1 MTGNYLKKILSI
13 DAKHALYR
21 EDGKWYH
28 NLTRF
33 PGVLFDKNGYIIF
46 NNEGDYINNPNVQI
60 KKDLHIT
67 NGIES
72 LANYLKFTEREK
84 ELING
89 IDFGTEDK
97 NDNEENAIRI
107 TREIEI
113 ILRKKNLVEKIKQL
127 YNKTCQ
133 LCGTRIVIG
142 ENKYYSEV
150 HHIIPLG
157 KPHNG
162 LDVIENMMC
171 VCPNC
176 HIELDFKAIPLSKNI
191 LKLNRHSISSKSIEY
206 HNSLYKMKKG
216 LL

>member
-1 MTGNYLKKILSI
+1 MTGKYLNKILSVN
-13 DAKHALYR
+13 AKHALYR
-21 EDGKWYH
+21 DDGKWYH
-28 NLTRF
+28 NLTQF

-46 NNEGDYINNPNVQI
+46 KSEEDYINNPNLQI

-72 LANYLKFTEREK
+72 LANYIKFTEREK
-84 ELING
+84 ELIKG
-89 IDFGTEDK
+89 IAFGTKDK
-97 NDNEENAIRI
+97 DQNEESTIRVI
-107 TREIEI
+107 REIEI
-113 ILRKKNLVEKIKQL
+113 ILRKKKLVDKIKKL
-127 YNKTCQ
+127 YYNTCQ
-133 LCGTRIVIG
+133 LCETQVVIG
-142 ENKYYSEV
+142 ENIYYSEV

-162 LDVIENMMC
+162 LDDIENMMC

-176 HIELDFKAIPLSKNI
+176 HIELDFKAIPLSQNI
-191 LKLNRHSISSKSIEY
+191 LKLNRHSISSKSIAH

>member
-1 MTGNYLKKILSI
+1 MTGDYLNKILSVS
-13 DAKHALYR
+13 AKHALYR

-33 PGVLFDKNGYIIF
+33 PGVLFNKNGYAIF
-46 NNEGDYINNPNVQI
+46 NNEEDYIKNPSLQI

-67 NGIES
+67 DGIKS
-72 LANYLKFTEREK
+72 LANYLKFTKREK
-84 ELING
+84 ELIKG
-89 IDFGTEDK
+89 AYLGTENKD
-97 NDNEENAIRI
+97 DNEESTIRVI
-107 TREIEI
+107 REIEI
-113 ILRKKNLVEKIKQL
+113 ILRKKNLVDLIKKL

-133 LCGTRIVIG
+133 LCETQVAIG
-142 ENKYYSEV
+142 ENKCYSEV

-162 LDVIENMMC
+162 IDALENMIC

-176 HIELDFKAIPLSKNI
+176 HIELDFKAIPLNENM
-191 LKLNRHSISSKSIEY
+191 LKPTRHKISSKSIEY
-206 HNSLYKMKKG
+206 HNSLYKKG

>member
-1 MTGNYLKKILSI
+1 MTGNYFNKILSVN
-13 DAKHALYR
+13 AKHALYR

-46 NNEGDYINNPNVQI
+46 KKEEDYINNPKLQI
-60 KKDLHIT
+60 KKDLHII

-72 LANYLKFTEREK
+72 LDNYSRFTEREK
-84 ELING
+84 ELIKG
-89 IDFGTEDK
+89 IAFGTEDK
-97 NDNEENAIRI
+97 DDNEESTIRVI
-107 TREIEI
+107 REIEI
-113 ILRKKNLVEKIKQL
+113 ILRKKNLVDKIKKL
-127 YNKTCQ
+127 YYNTCQ
-133 LCGTRIVIG
+133 LCETQVVIG

-162 LDVIENMMC
+162 VDSLENMVC

-176 HIELDFKAIPLSKNI
+176 HIELDFKAIPLNEDM
-191 LKLNRHSISSKSIEY
+191 LKQTRHTISSKSIEY
-206 HNSLYKMKKG
+206 HNSLYRIKKG